1 MRKLR
6 PRRALVA
13 GTAALALAGGGGA
26 AIAATQGSAPSPNTF
41 LDSVAKHLGIS
52 SDKLKDATRAA
63 AIDQVDAALKAGK
76 ITKEQADQA
85 KEKIESGK
93 FPPFGGPGLL
103 GGPGFEGGGPK
114 FLIGPELH
122 VDGPGFPG
130 HGLGD
135 PFSAA
140 AKYLDLSV
148 EQLRAK
154 LRGGKSLAD
163 LAKAEGKSVDGLEQ
177 AILDD
182 AEKQL
187 DKAVGD
193 KDLTA
198 EQAKTILDRLKSHVD
213 NLVNGSFGGRPV
225 IRFRGRPPG
234 LPPFVRPPAGSPG

>member
-6 PRRALVA
+6 PRRMLVA

-26 AIAATQGSAPSPNTF
+26 AIAATQGQSSPPNAF

-52 SDKLKDATRAA
+52 SDKLKDATEAA

-76 ITKEQADQA
+76 ITKEEADQA
-85 KEKIESGK
+85 KARIESGK
-93 FPPFGGPGLL
+93 LPPFGPGVLGGPGL
-103 GGPGFEGGGPK
+103 F
-114 FLIGPELH
+114 H
-122 VDGPGFPG
+122 
-130 HGLGD
+130 HRLGD

-140 AKYLDLSV
+140 ANYLDLSV

-163 LAKAEGKSVDGLEQ
+163 VAKAEGKSVDGLEQ

-187 DKAVGD
+187 DKAVD
-193 KDLTA
+193 NKDLTA
-198 EQAKTILDRLKSHVD
+198 DQAKTILERLKSHVD
-213 NLVNGSFGGRPV
+213 GLVNGDFGGRPG
-225 IRFRGRPPG
+225 IRLRGRPPG
-234 LPPFVRPPAGSPG
+234 PPFGPPPVGIPG